1 MEFLVV
7 MLIIALAVVLADVL
21 SHFFPFLP
29 APIMQIG
36 LGAAISCIP
45 MAAHFEIEHEFFHL
59 LFIAPLAYY
68 GGMETCRKQ
77 LWKNKWA
84 ILNFAVLL
92 IVITGVAVGPII
104 HGFVPVVTLVASVA
118 LMAALGPTDHVAVDT
133 VEKHSHIPHKL
144 MELLKNES
152 VFGEVTAIIFLQT
165 CLGVAG
171 GEHIHF
177 GHITVE
183 FVRLLL
189 GGIAVGLVI
198 GFAKLL
204 IVRLLYTNGIK
215 HTALHTLIGV
225 VLPFF
230 AYIFSEHIEVSGIVA
245 IFVAGLISTLEF
257 RKETSD
263 TKRLEEGSEHVWG
276 FLAYALDGFI
286 FVMLGMYVPHIIEH
300 MFSHHLGV
308 SPGLVIAVI
317 FIVMGAIMAVRFF
330 WSLLTLPKRTYK
342 DDGISR
348 SRAAALFT
356 MSGAR
361 GAITWASVE
370 SIPVILANGL
380 EFPHRELVMCIAM
393 GVIIVSVIISYV
405 VLPIIAP
412 KHVSQEK
419 QDELKQVQMNIFTAV
434 ADALEAEA
442 TVKNK
447 EESNLIAYRY
457 RDRADDIQMTMRRNS
472 AVNDEINVLNRKIV
486 DWKIENLENLE
497 KAGKISK
504 EEADYYIKAV
514 DKDRRK
520 KISRGVTGT
529 AISGFFKSRK
539 LAKEA
544 DKVSHGK
551 DDIFLRG
558 SKANAEYVLKKLN
571 RMKVTDPSDVVD
583 ATIQKYQYYLSNI
596 QHNIDKNEGLPIDDD
611 ILNQVERRAIQIET
625 GLIQDEYEKGNLSY
639 SDSRN
644 MKSDIAMLSGHLL

>member
-1 MEFLVV
+1 MEFLVI
-7 MLIIALAVVLADVL
+7 MLIIVLAVVLADVI
-21 SHFFPFLP
+21 SHFFPAIP

-45 MAAHFEIEHEFFHL
+45 MAAHFEIEHHFFHL
-59 LFIAPLAYY
+59 LFIAPLAYF
-68 GGMETCRKQ
+68 GGMETSRKQ

-92 IVITGVAVGPII
+92 IVITGFAVAPII
-104 HGFVPVVTLVASVA
+104 HGFIPMIALTASIT

-165 CLGVAG
+165 CLAVAG
-171 GEHIHF
+171 GEHIHV

-183 FVRLLL
+183 FIRLLL

-198 GFAKLL
+198 GFGKLL
-204 IVRLLYTNGIK
+204 LVRLLYTNGIK

-245 IFVAGLISTLEF
+245 IFVAGLISAMEF
-257 RKETSD
+257 KKETSE
-263 TKRLEEGSEHVWG
+263 TKRIEEGSHHVWG
-276 FLAYALDGFI
+276 FLAYTLDGFI

-300 MFSHHLGV
+300 IFSHHLEV

-317 FIVMGAIMAVRFF
+317 FIVMGAILAVRFF

-342 DDGISR
+342 DDGITR
-348 SRAAALFT
+348 KRAAALFT

-380 EFPHRELVMCIAM
+380 EFPHRELIMTIAM
-393 GVIIVSVIISYV
+393 GVIILSVIISYV

-412 KHVSQEK
+412 KHASAEK
-419 QDELKQVQMNIFTAV
+419 QEELKRVQMGIFTAV

-457 RDRADDIQMTMRRNS
+457 RDRADDVQMTMRRNS

-486 DWKIENLENLE
+486 DWKIENLENME
-497 KAGKISK
+497 KDGKITR
-504 EEADYYIKAV
+504 EEADYYIKSV
-514 DKDRRK
+514 DRERRK

-529 AISGFFKSRK
+529 AIAGFFNSRR

-544 DKVSHGK
+544 DKISHGK
-551 DDIFLRG
+551 DDVFLRS
-558 SKANAEYVLKKLN
+558 SKANAEYVLEKLEGMKKA
-571 RMKVTDPSDVVD
+571 DPSAVVD
-583 ATIQKYQYYLSNI
+583 AAIQKYQYYLSNI
-596 QHNIDKNEGLPIDDD
+596 QQNIDKNEGVPIDED
-611 ILNQVERRAIQIET
+611 ILTQVERRAIQIET
-625 GLIQDEYEKGNLSY
+625 GFIQDEYEKGNLSY

-644 MKSDIAMLSGHLL
+644 MKSDLALLSGHLL

>member
-1 MEFLVV
+1 MDFLVV
-7 MLIIALAVVLADVL
+7 MLIIVLAVVLADVIA
-21 SHFFPFLP
+21 HFFPAIP
-29 APIMQIG
+29 APIMQIA
-36 LGAAISCIP
+36 LGAAISFLPI
-45 MAAHFEIEHEFFHL
+45 AHHFEVEHHYFHL
-59 LFIAPLAYY
+59 MFIAPLAYF
-68 GGMETCRKQ
+68 GGMETSRKQ

-84 ILNFAVLL
+84 IANFAILL
-92 IVITGVAVGPII
+92 IVITGFAVAPII
-104 HGFVPVVTLVASVA
+104 HGFIPMIALTASIT

-165 CLGVAG
+165 CIAVAG
-171 GEHIHF
+171 GEHVNA

-183 FVRLLL
+183 FIRLLL
-189 GGIAVGLVI
+189 GGIAVGLAI

-225 VLPFF
+225 ALPFF
-230 AYIFSEHIEVSGIVA
+230 AYILSEHIEVSGIVA
-245 IFVAGLISTLEF
+245 IFVAGLISTMEF

-263 TKRLEEGSEHVWG
+263 TKRLEEGSHHVWG
-276 FLAYALDGFI
+276 FLAYTLDGFI

-300 MFSHHLGV
+300 MFSGHLEV
-308 SPGLVIAVI
+308 SPGFVIAVI
-317 FIVMGAIMAVRFF
+317 FIVIGAILAVRFI

-342 DDGISR
+342 EEGITR

-380 EFPHRELVMCIAM
+380 EFPHRELIMTIAM
-393 GVIIVSVIISYV
+393 GVIIISVIISYV

-412 KHVSQEK
+412 KHDTAEK
-419 QDELKQVQMNIFTAV
+419 QEALKRVQMGIFSAV
-434 ADALEAEA
+434 ADALEAES

-457 RDRADDIQMTMRRNS
+457 RDRADDIQMTLKRDS

-486 DWKIENLENLE
+486 DWKIENLENME
-497 KAGKISK
+497 KEGKITK
-504 EEADYYIKAV
+504 EEADYYIKSV
-514 DKDRRK
+514 DKERRK

-529 AISGFFKSRK
+529 AIAGFFNSLK

-544 DKVSHGK
+544 DKISHGK
-551 DDIFLRG
+551 DDIFLRS
-558 SKANAEYVLKKLN
+558 SKANAEYVLAKLEEHKK
-571 RMKVTDPSDVVD
+571 VDPSGVVD
-583 ATIQKYQYYLSNI
+583 AVIQKYQYYLSNI
-596 QHNIDKNEGLPIDDD
+596 QKNIDKNEGVPIDDD
-611 ILNQVERRAIQIET
+611 ILAQVERRALQIET
-625 GLIQDEYEKGNLSY
+625 GLIQDEFEKGNLSY

-644 MKSDIAMLSGHLL
+644 MKSDLALLSGHLI

>member
-7 MLIIALAVVLADVL
+7 MLIIVLAVVLADVIA
-21 SHFFPFLP
+21 HFIPAIP
-29 APIMQIG
+29 APIMQIA
-36 LGAAISCIP
+36 LGAAISFLPI
-45 MAAHFEIEHEFFHL
+45 AHHFEIEHHYFHL
-59 LFIAPLAYY
+59 MFIAPLAYF
-68 GGMETCRKQ
+68 GGMETSRKQ

-84 ILNFAVLL
+84 IANFAILL
-92 IVITGVAVGPII
+92 IVITGFAVAPII
-104 HGFVPVVTLVASVA
+104 HGFIPMIALTASIT

-171 GEHIHF
+171 GEHINA
-177 GHITVE
+177 GHVTLE
-183 FVRLLL
+183 FIRLLL
-189 GGIAVGLVI
+189 GGIAVGLAI

-230 AYIFSEHIEVSGIVA
+230 AYILSEHIEVSGIVA
-245 IFVAGLISTLEF
+245 IFVAGLISTMEF

-276 FLAYALDGFI
+276 FLAYTLDGFI
-286 FVMLGMYVPHIIEH
+286 FVMLGMFVPHIIEH
-300 MFSHHLGV
+300 LFSHHLEV
-308 SPGLVIAVI
+308 SPGLVIAMV
-317 FIVMGAIMAVRFF
+317 FIVMGAILAVRFF

-342 DDGISR
+342 DDGITR

-380 EFPHRELVMCIAM
+380 EFPHRELIMTIAM
-393 GVIIVSVIISYV
+393 GVIILSVIISYV

-412 KHVSQEK
+412 KHDTVEK
-419 QDELKQVQMNIFTAV
+419 QEEFKKVQMGIFAAV
-434 ADALEAEA
+434 ADALVAES
-442 TVKNK
+442 TVKNR

-457 RDRADDIQMTMRRNS
+457 RDRADDIQMTMKRDS

-486 DWKIENLENLE
+486 DWKIENLENME
-497 KAGKISK
+497 KEGTITR
-504 EEADYYIKAV
+504 EEADYYIKSV
-514 DKDRRK
+514 DKERRK

-529 AISGFFKSRK
+529 AIAGFFNSRK
-539 LAKEA
+539 LAREA
-544 DKVSHGK
+544 DKISHGK
-551 DDIFLRG
+551 DDVFLRS
-558 SKANAEYVLKKLN
+558 SKANAEYVLEKLEEYKKI
-571 RMKVTDPSDVVD
+571 DSSEVVD

-596 QHNIDKNEGLPIDDD
+596 NQNIDKNDGLPIDEDELAR
-611 ILNQVERRAIQIET
+611 IERRALQIET
-625 GLIQDEYEKGNLSY
+625 GLIQDEYEKGNLSFTE
-639 SDSRN
+639 SKA
-644 MKSDIAMLSGHLL
+644 MKSDLAMLASHMV

>member
-1 MEFLVV
+1 M
-7 MLIIALAVVLADVL
+7 
-21 SHFFPFLP
+21 
-29 APIMQIG
+29 
-36 LGAAISCIP
+36 
-45 MAAHFEIEHEFFHL
+45 
-59 LFIAPLAYY
+59 FIAPLAYF
-68 GGMETCRKQ
+68 GGMETSRKQ

-84 ILNFAVLL
+84 IANFAILL
-92 IVITGVAVGPII
+92 IVITGFAVAPII
-104 HGFVPVVTLVASVA
+104 HGLIPMIAITASIT

-171 GEHIHF
+171 GEHINA
-177 GHITVE
+177 GHITLE

-189 GGIAVGLVI
+189 GGIAVGLAI

-230 AYIFSEHIEVSGIVA
+230 AYIISEHIEVSGIVA
-245 IFVAGLISTLEF
+245 IFVAGLISTMEF
-257 RKETSD
+257 PKETSD
-263 TKRLEEGSEHVWG
+263 TKRLEEGAHTVWG
-276 FLAYALDGFI
+276 FLAYTLDGFI
-286 FVMLGMYVPHIIEH
+286 FVMLGMFIPHIVEH
-300 MFSHHLGV
+300 MFSGHLEV
-308 SPGLVIAVI
+308 SPGFVVAVV
-317 FIVMGAIMAVRFF
+317 FIVMGAILAVRFI
-330 WSLLTLPKRTYK
+330 WTMLTLPKRTYT
-342 DDGISR
+342 DEGITR
-348 SRAAALFT
+348 TRASALFT

-380 EFPHRELVMCIAM
+380 EFPHRELIMTIAM
-393 GVIIVSVIISYV
+393 WVIILSVIISYV

-412 KHVSQEK
+412 KHNTAEK
-419 QDELKQVQMNIFTAV
+419 QEELKRVQMSIFTGV
-434 ADALEAEA
+434 ADALEAES

-457 RDRADDIQMTMRRNS
+457 RDRADDIQMTMKRDS

-486 DWKIENLENLE
+486 DWKIENLENME
-497 KAGKISK
+497 KNGDITR

-514 DKDRRK
+514 DRERRK

-529 AISGFFKSRK
+529 AISGFFSSRR

-544 DKVSHGK
+544 EKISHGK
-551 DDIFLRG
+551 DDIFLRS
-558 SKANAEYVLKKLN
+558 SKANAEYVLEKLEEYKK
-571 RMKVTDPSDVVD
+571 VDPSPVVD
-583 ATIQKYQYYLSNI
+583 AAIQKYQYYLSNI
-596 QHNIDKNEGLPIDDD
+596 NQNIDKNDGLPIDDD
-611 ILNQVERRAIQIET
+611 ILAQVERRALQIET
-625 GLIQDEYEKGNLSY
+625 GLIQDEFEKGNLSF
-639 SDSRN
+639 SESKA
-644 MKSDIAMLSGHLL
+644 MKSDLAMLAGHLI